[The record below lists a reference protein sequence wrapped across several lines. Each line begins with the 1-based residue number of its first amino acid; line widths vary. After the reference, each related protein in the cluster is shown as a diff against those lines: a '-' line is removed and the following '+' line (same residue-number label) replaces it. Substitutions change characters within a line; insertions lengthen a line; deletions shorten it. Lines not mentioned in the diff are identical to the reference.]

1 MLPTGRCV
9 GALGA
14 GNQRRCIRGRSHLIV
29 HRDAMVRPAVHL
41 LLQVAPRRRRRPVH
55 VRPVRAQ
62 RDVVD
67 VPGGAWP
74 RGRPLLAVGA
84 LPLCARP
91 AAVRRLP
98 RAKDGAGREGRRTN
112 GRRDLV
118 KELLELLL
126 GSGLVDRPVGGG
138 CGAGPGAERGVGHV
152 HQGLVDCGPRR
163 AVVSVQRRGQWAP
176 NLLAGGRARWM
187 YCCLSSF
194 ARTSASSSRNLRH
207 LSSAVR
213 AASFRW
219 FSALALALSRATVR
233 SCTACIQRDTHSR
246 KGTAGSLTRKDSIAF
261 TFCACSNVWRR

>member
-1 MLPTGRCV
+1 MQRAADGSVRGR
-9 GALGA
+9 LGA

-41 LLQVAPRRRRRPVH
+41 LFQVAPRRRRRPVH

-152 HQGLVDCGPRR
+152 HQGLVDCGPGAQLFQFSGVISGRQICWR
-163 AVVSVQRRGQWAP
+163 AGAHVG
-176 NLLAGGRARWM
+176 
-187 YCCLSSF
+187 C
-194 ARTSASSSRNLRH
+194 T
-207 LSSAVR
+207 
-213 AASFRW
+213 AACPPS
-219 FSALALALSRATVR
+219 LALRRPPPAI
-233 SCTACIQRDTHSR
+233 C
-246 KGTAGSLTRKDSIAF
+246 GT
-261 TFCACSNVWRR
+261 

>member
-1 MLPTGRCV
+1 VLPTGRCV

-41 LLQVAPRRRRRPVH
+41 LFQVAPRRRRRPVH

-98 RAKDGAGREGRRTN
+98 RAKDGAGREGAARMGVAILSKNSSSSSLDRDWLIVPSAEAAEP
-112 GRRDLV
+112 GREPNEALDMFIRDWLT
-118 KELLELLL
+118 
-126 GSGLVDRPVGGG
+126 
-138 CGAGPGAERGVGHV
+138 AGPGAQLFQFSGVISGRQICWRAGAHV
-152 HQGLVDCGPRR
+152 GC
-163 AVVSVQRRGQWAP
+163 
-176 NLLAGGRARWM
+176 
-187 YCCLSSF
+187 
-194 ARTSASSSRNLRH
+194 T
-207 LSSAVR
+207 
-213 AASFRW
+213 AACPPS
-219 FSALALALSRATVR
+219 LALRRPPPAI
-233 SCTACIQRDTHSR
+233 C
-246 KGTAGSLTRKDSIAF
+246 GT
-261 TFCACSNVWRR
+261 